1 MTANSVHPVAPRP
14 LPARPPLE
22 GADQLELALQ
32 LSQQEMVEAER
43 LRKQEEEELAMI
55 LQLSLTEK

>member
-1 MTANSVHPVAPRP
+1 MTANSIHPSVRP
-14 LPARPPLE
+14 LPSRPAE

-32 LSQQEMVEAER
+32 LSQQEMLEAEQ